1 MIGEAPVDDGASG
14 DAPRIAGQHAKYA
27 AAGKR

>member
-1 MIGEAPVDDGASG
+1 MIGESPLDDVASG
-14 DAPRIAGQHAKYA
+14 DGPRIAGQHAKYA